1 MEWLSQWVRN
11 LAFYF
16 IFLSVLMNVIPQG
29 EKRKYIRFFMG
40 LLLILV
46 LIQPLL
52 TAGQLEQILSWET
65 LSEGIRQEYE
75 DFSME
80 KKYLEQEGKDYV
92 QKNCQKEMER
102 QIKTLLEQLSYE
114 STEVRVDFFNGEKLD
129 VKEIRCVIRRA
140 DGNPPGEGEPDQV
153 KRKLAQVYNLPEG
166 NINIKIQEQTMKE
179 RVFAAVREMKRE
191 QWLICGLA
199 GLLLLVIA
207 APVKQKEKKKTQ
219 EKTTVSQT
227 QEQTDD
233 QIRQS
238 YEKQLESVLS
248 QVEGVGAVQVAVAME
263 STGKK
268 QVEKD
273 SPEDTSTSS
282 EKGDSGTQRS
292 SQTVTTGETT
302 VYEDT
307 GDGGQ
312 TPYISSSTY
321 PEIRGVIVVAQG
333 GGNPAIVQQ
342 IQEAVIA
349 LFHVEAHEIKVLK
362 MK

>member
-1 MEWLSQWVRN
+1 
-11 LAFYF
+11 
-16 IFLSVLMNVIPQG
+16 
-29 EKRKYIRFFMG
+29 
-40 LLLILV
+40 
-46 LIQPLL
+46 
-52 TAGQLEQILSWET
+52 
-65 LSEGIRQEYE
+65 
-75 DFSME
+75 
-80 KKYLEQEGKDYV
+80 
-92 QKNCQKEMER
+92 
-102 QIKTLLEQLSYE
+102 
-114 STEVRVDFFNGEKLD
+114 
-129 VKEIRCVIRRA
+129 
-140 DGNPPGEGEPDQV
+140 
-153 KRKLAQVYNLPEG
+153 
-166 NINIKIQEQTMKE
+166 MKE
-179 RVFAAVREMKRE
+179 RVFAAVRGMKRE

-207 APVKQKEKKKTQ
+207 APVKQKEQKKTQ
-219 EKTTVSQT
+219 EEVTVQW
-227 QEQTDD
+227 QEPTDD

-248 QVEGVGAVQVAVAME
+248 QVEGVGTVQVAVAME

-282 EKGDSGTQRS
+282 EKGDSGTERT

-302 VYEDT
+302 VYEYT

-333 GGNPAIVQQ
+333 GGNPVIVQQ
-342 IQEAVIA
+342 IQEAVMA

>member
-1 MEWLSQWVRN
+1 
-11 LAFYF
+11 
-16 IFLSVLMNVIPQG
+16 
-29 EKRKYIRFFMG
+29 
-40 LLLILV
+40 
-46 LIQPLL
+46 
-52 TAGQLEQILSWET
+52 
-65 LSEGIRQEYE
+65 
-75 DFSME
+75 
-80 KKYLEQEGKDYV
+80 
-92 QKNCQKEMER
+92 
-102 QIKTLLEQLSYE
+102 
-114 STEVRVDFFNGEKLD
+114 
-129 VKEIRCVIRRA
+129 
-140 DGNPPGEGEPDQV
+140 
-153 KRKLAQVYNLPEG
+153 
-166 NINIKIQEQTMKE
+166 MKE
-179 RVFAAVREMKRE
+179 RVFAAVRGMKRE

-207 APVKQKEKKKTQ
+207 APVKQKEQKKTQ
-219 EKTTVSQT
+219 EEVTVQSQ
-227 QEQTDD
+227 EPTDD

-248 QVEGVGAVQVAVAME
+248 QVESVGTVQVAVAME

-282 EKGDSGTQRS
+282 EKGDSGTERT
-292 SQTVTTGETT
+292 SQAVTTGETT

-333 GGNPAIVQQ
+333 GGNPVIVQQ
-342 IQEAVIA
+342 IQEAVMA

>member
-1 MEWLSQWVRN
+1 
-11 LAFYF
+11 
-16 IFLSVLMNVIPQG
+16 
-29 EKRKYIRFFMG
+29 
-40 LLLILV
+40 
-46 LIQPLL
+46 
-52 TAGQLEQILSWET
+52 
-65 LSEGIRQEYE
+65 
-75 DFSME
+75 
-80 KKYLEQEGKDYV
+80 
-92 QKNCQKEMER
+92 
-102 QIKTLLEQLSYE
+102 
-114 STEVRVDFFNGEKLD
+114 
-129 VKEIRCVIRRA
+129 
-140 DGNPPGEGEPDQV
+140 
-153 KRKLAQVYNLPEG
+153 
-166 NINIKIQEQTMKE
+166 MKE

-207 APVKQKEKKKTQ
+207 APVKQKEQKKTQ
-219 EKTTVSQT
+219 EKIKVQS

-238 YEKQLESVLS
+238 YEKQLEGVLS

-282 EKGDSGTQRS
+282 EKGDSGTQRT
-292 SQTVTTGETT
+292 SQTVNTGETT

-312 TPYISSSTY
+312 IPYISSSTY

-333 GGNPAIVQQ
+333 GGNPVIVQQ
-342 IQEAVIA
+342 IQEAVMA

>member
-1 MEWLSQWVRN
+1 
-11 LAFYF
+11 
-16 IFLSVLMNVIPQG
+16 
-29 EKRKYIRFFMG
+29 
-40 LLLILV
+40 
-46 LIQPLL
+46 
-52 TAGQLEQILSWET
+52 
-65 LSEGIRQEYE
+65 
-75 DFSME
+75 
-80 KKYLEQEGKDYV
+80 
-92 QKNCQKEMER
+92 
-102 QIKTLLEQLSYE
+102 
-114 STEVRVDFFNGEKLD
+114 
-129 VKEIRCVIRRA
+129 
-140 DGNPPGEGEPDQV
+140 
-153 KRKLAQVYNLPEG
+153 
-166 NINIKIQEQTMKE
+166 MKE
-179 RVFAAVREMKRE
+179 RVFAAVRGMKRE

-207 APVKQKEKKKTQ
+207 APVKQKEQKKTQ
-219 EKTTVSQT
+219 EEVTVQSQEPT
-227 QEQTDD
+227 ED

-248 QVEGVGAVQVAVAME
+248 QVEGVGTVQVAVTME

-282 EKGDSGTQRS
+282 EKGDSGTERT

-333 GGNPAIVQQ
+333 GGNPVIVQQ
-342 IQEAVIA
+342 IQEAVMA

>member
-1 MEWLSQWVRN
+1 
-11 LAFYF
+11 
-16 IFLSVLMNVIPQG
+16 
-29 EKRKYIRFFMG
+29 
-40 LLLILV
+40 
-46 LIQPLL
+46 
-52 TAGQLEQILSWET
+52 
-65 LSEGIRQEYE
+65 
-75 DFSME
+75 
-80 KKYLEQEGKDYV
+80 
-92 QKNCQKEMER
+92 
-102 QIKTLLEQLSYE
+102 
-114 STEVRVDFFNGEKLD
+114 
-129 VKEIRCVIRRA
+129 
-140 DGNPPGEGEPDQV
+140 
-153 KRKLAQVYNLPEG
+153 
-166 NINIKIQEQTMKE
+166 MKE
-179 RVFAAVREMKRE
+179 RVFAAVRGMKRE

-207 APVKQKEKKKTQ
+207 APVKQKEQKKTQ
-219 EKTTVSQT
+219 EEVTVQSQ
-227 QEQTDD
+227 EPTDD

-248 QVEGVGAVQVAVAME
+248 QVEGVGTVQVAVAME

-282 EKGDSGTQRS
+282 EKGDSGTQRT

-333 GGNPAIVQQ
+333 GGNPVIVQQ
-342 IQEAVIA
+342 IQEAVMA

>member
-1 MEWLSQWVRN
+1 
-11 LAFYF
+11 
-16 IFLSVLMNVIPQG
+16 
-29 EKRKYIRFFMG
+29 
-40 LLLILV
+40 
-46 LIQPLL
+46 
-52 TAGQLEQILSWET
+52 
-65 LSEGIRQEYE
+65 
-75 DFSME
+75 
-80 KKYLEQEGKDYV
+80 
-92 QKNCQKEMER
+92 
-102 QIKTLLEQLSYE
+102 
-114 STEVRVDFFNGEKLD
+114 
-129 VKEIRCVIRRA
+129 
-140 DGNPPGEGEPDQV
+140 
-153 KRKLAQVYNLPEG
+153 
-166 NINIKIQEQTMKE
+166 MKE
-179 RVFAAVREMKRE
+179 RVFAAVRRMKRE

-207 APVKQKEKKKTQ
+207 APVKQKEQKKTQ
-219 EKTTVSQT
+219 EEVTVQSQ
-227 QEQTDD
+227 EPTDD

-248 QVEGVGAVQVAVAME
+248 QVEGVGTVQVAVAME

-282 EKGDSGTQRS
+282 EKGDSGTERT

-333 GGNPAIVQQ
+333 GGNPVIVQQ
-342 IQEAVIA
+342 IQEAVMA

>member
-1 MEWLSQWVRN
+1 
-11 LAFYF
+11 
-16 IFLSVLMNVIPQG
+16 
-29 EKRKYIRFFMG
+29 
-40 LLLILV
+40 
-46 LIQPLL
+46 
-52 TAGQLEQILSWET
+52 
-65 LSEGIRQEYE
+65 
-75 DFSME
+75 
-80 KKYLEQEGKDYV
+80 
-92 QKNCQKEMER
+92 
-102 QIKTLLEQLSYE
+102 
-114 STEVRVDFFNGEKLD
+114 
-129 VKEIRCVIRRA
+129 
-140 DGNPPGEGEPDQV
+140 
-153 KRKLAQVYNLPEG
+153 
-166 NINIKIQEQTMKE
+166 MKE
-179 RVFAAVREMKRE
+179 RVFAAVRGMKRE

-207 APVKQKEKKKTQ
+207 APVKQKEQKKTQ
-219 EKTTVSQT
+219 EEVTVQSQ
-227 QEQTDD
+227 EPTDE

-248 QVEGVGAVQVAVAME
+248 KVEGVGTVQVAVAME

-282 EKGDSGTQRS
+282 EKGDSGTERT

-333 GGNPAIVQQ
+333 GGNPVIVQQ
-342 IQEAVIA
+342 IQEAVMA
-349 LFHVEAHEIKVLK
+349 LFHIEAHEIKVLK

>member
-1 MEWLSQWVRN
+1 
-11 LAFYF
+11 
-16 IFLSVLMNVIPQG
+16 
-29 EKRKYIRFFMG
+29 
-40 LLLILV
+40 
-46 LIQPLL
+46 
-52 TAGQLEQILSWET
+52 
-65 LSEGIRQEYE
+65 
-75 DFSME
+75 
-80 KKYLEQEGKDYV
+80 
-92 QKNCQKEMER
+92 
-102 QIKTLLEQLSYE
+102 
-114 STEVRVDFFNGEKLD
+114 
-129 VKEIRCVIRRA
+129 
-140 DGNPPGEGEPDQV
+140 
-153 KRKLAQVYNLPEG
+153 
-166 NINIKIQEQTMKE
+166 MKE
-179 RVFAAVREMKRE
+179 RVFAAVRGMKRE

-207 APVKQKEKKKTQ
+207 APVKQKEQKKTQ
-219 EKTTVSQT
+219 EEVTVQSQ
-227 QEQTDD
+227 EPTDE

-248 QVEGVGAVQVAVAME
+248 QVEGVGTVQVAVAME

-282 EKGDSGTQRS
+282 EKGDSGTERT

-333 GGNPAIVQQ
+333 GDNPLIVQQ

>member
-1 MEWLSQWVRN
+1 
-11 LAFYF
+11 
-16 IFLSVLMNVIPQG
+16 
-29 EKRKYIRFFMG
+29 
-40 LLLILV
+40 
-46 LIQPLL
+46 
-52 TAGQLEQILSWET
+52 
-65 LSEGIRQEYE
+65 
-75 DFSME
+75 
-80 KKYLEQEGKDYV
+80 
-92 QKNCQKEMER
+92 
-102 QIKTLLEQLSYE
+102 
-114 STEVRVDFFNGEKLD
+114 
-129 VKEIRCVIRRA
+129 
-140 DGNPPGEGEPDQV
+140 
-153 KRKLAQVYNLPEG
+153 
-166 NINIKIQEQTMKE
+166 MKE

-207 APVKQKEKKKTQ
+207 APVKQKEQKKTQ

-238 YEKQLESVLS
+238 YEKQLES
-248 QVEGVGAVQVAVAME
+248 VGAVQVAVAME

-333 GGNPAIVQQ
+333 GGNPVIVKQ

-349 LFHVEAHEIKVLK
+349 LFHGEAHGIKE
-362 MK
+362 

>member
-1 MEWLSQWVRN
+1 
-11 LAFYF
+11 
-16 IFLSVLMNVIPQG
+16 
-29 EKRKYIRFFMG
+29 
-40 LLLILV
+40 
-46 LIQPLL
+46 
-52 TAGQLEQILSWET
+52 
-65 LSEGIRQEYE
+65 
-75 DFSME
+75 
-80 KKYLEQEGKDYV
+80 
-92 QKNCQKEMER
+92 
-102 QIKTLLEQLSYE
+102 
-114 STEVRVDFFNGEKLD
+114 
-129 VKEIRCVIRRA
+129 
-140 DGNPPGEGEPDQV
+140 
-153 KRKLAQVYNLPEG
+153 
-166 NINIKIQEQTMKE
+166 MKE
-179 RVFAAVREMKRE
+179 RVFAAVRGMKRE

-207 APVKQKEKKKTQ
+207 APVKQKEQKKTQ
-219 EKTTVSQT
+219 EEVTVQSQKPT
-227 QEQTDD
+227 ED

-248 QVEGVGAVQVAVAME
+248 QVEGVGTVQVAVAME

-282 EKGDSGTQRS
+282 EKGDSGTERT

-333 GGNPAIVQQ
+333 GGNPVIVQQ
-342 IQEAVIA
+342 IQEAVMA

>member
-1 MEWLSQWVRN
+1 
-11 LAFYF
+11 
-16 IFLSVLMNVIPQG
+16 
-29 EKRKYIRFFMG
+29 
-40 LLLILV
+40 
-46 LIQPLL
+46 
-52 TAGQLEQILSWET
+52 
-65 LSEGIRQEYE
+65 
-75 DFSME
+75 
-80 KKYLEQEGKDYV
+80 
-92 QKNCQKEMER
+92 
-102 QIKTLLEQLSYE
+102 
-114 STEVRVDFFNGEKLD
+114 
-129 VKEIRCVIRRA
+129 
-140 DGNPPGEGEPDQV
+140 
-153 KRKLAQVYNLPEG
+153 
-166 NINIKIQEQTMKE
+166 MKE
-179 RVFAAVREMKRE
+179 RVFAAVRGMKRE
-191 QWLICGLA
+191 QWLICGMA

-207 APVKQKEKKKTQ
+207 APVKQKEQKKTQ
-219 EKTTVSQT
+219 EEVTVQSQ
-227 QEQTDD
+227 EPTDD
-233 QIRQS
+233 QIQQS

-248 QVEGVGAVQVAVAME
+248 QVEGVGTVQVAVAME

-282 EKGDSGTQRS
+282 EKGDSGTERT

-333 GGNPAIVQQ
+333 GGNPVIVQQ
-342 IQEAVIA
+342 IQEAVMA

>member
-1 MEWLSQWVRN
+1 
-11 LAFYF
+11 
-16 IFLSVLMNVIPQG
+16 
-29 EKRKYIRFFMG
+29 
-40 LLLILV
+40 
-46 LIQPLL
+46 
-52 TAGQLEQILSWET
+52 
-65 LSEGIRQEYE
+65 
-75 DFSME
+75 
-80 KKYLEQEGKDYV
+80 
-92 QKNCQKEMER
+92 
-102 QIKTLLEQLSYE
+102 
-114 STEVRVDFFNGEKLD
+114 
-129 VKEIRCVIRRA
+129 
-140 DGNPPGEGEPDQV
+140 
-153 KRKLAQVYNLPEG
+153 
-166 NINIKIQEQTMKE
+166 MKE

-207 APVKQKEKKKTQ
+207 APVKQKEQKKTQ

-248 QVEGVGAVQVAVAME
+248 QVEGVGAVQVAME

-333 GGNPAIVQQ
+333 GGNPVIVQQ

>member
-1 MEWLSQWVRN
+1 
-11 LAFYF
+11 
-16 IFLSVLMNVIPQG
+16 
-29 EKRKYIRFFMG
+29 
-40 LLLILV
+40 
-46 LIQPLL
+46 
-52 TAGQLEQILSWET
+52 
-65 LSEGIRQEYE
+65 
-75 DFSME
+75 
-80 KKYLEQEGKDYV
+80 
-92 QKNCQKEMER
+92 
-102 QIKTLLEQLSYE
+102 
-114 STEVRVDFFNGEKLD
+114 
-129 VKEIRCVIRRA
+129 
-140 DGNPPGEGEPDQV
+140 
-153 KRKLAQVYNLPEG
+153 
-166 NINIKIQEQTMKE
+166 MKE

-207 APVKQKEKKKTQ
+207 APVKQKEQKKTQ
-219 EKTTVSQT
+219 EEVTVQSQ
-227 QEQTDD
+227 EPTDD

-248 QVEGVGAVQVAVAME
+248 QVEGVGTVQVAVAME

-333 GGNPAIVQQ
+333 GGNPVIVQQ
-342 IQEAVIA
+342 IQEAVMA

>member
-1 MEWLSQWVRN
+1 
-11 LAFYF
+11 
-16 IFLSVLMNVIPQG
+16 
-29 EKRKYIRFFMG
+29 
-40 LLLILV
+40 
-46 LIQPLL
+46 
-52 TAGQLEQILSWET
+52 
-65 LSEGIRQEYE
+65 
-75 DFSME
+75 
-80 KKYLEQEGKDYV
+80 
-92 QKNCQKEMER
+92 
-102 QIKTLLEQLSYE
+102 
-114 STEVRVDFFNGEKLD
+114 
-129 VKEIRCVIRRA
+129 
-140 DGNPPGEGEPDQV
+140 
-153 KRKLAQVYNLPEG
+153 
-166 NINIKIQEQTMKE
+166 MKE

-207 APVKQKEKKKTQ
+207 APVKQKEQKKTQ

-292 SQTVTTGETT
+292 SQTVTTGKLQYTRIPE
-302 VYEDT
+302 T
-307 GDGGQ
+307 GDRH
-312 TPYISSSTY
+312 PIY
-321 PEIRGVIVVAQG
+321 PHVLIRRSA
-333 GGNPAIVQQ
+333 A
-342 IQEAVIA
+342 
-349 LFHVEAHEIKVLK
+349 
-362 MK
+362 

>member
-1 MEWLSQWVRN
+1 
-11 LAFYF
+11 
-16 IFLSVLMNVIPQG
+16 
-29 EKRKYIRFFMG
+29 
-40 LLLILV
+40 
-46 LIQPLL
+46 
-52 TAGQLEQILSWET
+52 
-65 LSEGIRQEYE
+65 
-75 DFSME
+75 
-80 KKYLEQEGKDYV
+80 
-92 QKNCQKEMER
+92 
-102 QIKTLLEQLSYE
+102 
-114 STEVRVDFFNGEKLD
+114 
-129 VKEIRCVIRRA
+129 
-140 DGNPPGEGEPDQV
+140 
-153 KRKLAQVYNLPEG
+153 
-166 NINIKIQEQTMKE
+166 MKE

-207 APVKQKEKKKTQ
+207 APVKQKEQKKTQ

-248 QVEGVGAVQVAVAME
+248 QVEGVGAVQVE

-333 GGNPAIVQQ
+333 GGNPVIVQQ

>member
-1 MEWLSQWVRN
+1 
-11 LAFYF
+11 
-16 IFLSVLMNVIPQG
+16 
-29 EKRKYIRFFMG
+29 
-40 LLLILV
+40 
-46 LIQPLL
+46 
-52 TAGQLEQILSWET
+52 
-65 LSEGIRQEYE
+65 
-75 DFSME
+75 
-80 KKYLEQEGKDYV
+80 
-92 QKNCQKEMER
+92 
-102 QIKTLLEQLSYE
+102 
-114 STEVRVDFFNGEKLD
+114 
-129 VKEIRCVIRRA
+129 
-140 DGNPPGEGEPDQV
+140 
-153 KRKLAQVYNLPEG
+153 
-166 NINIKIQEQTMKE
+166 MKE

-207 APVKQKEKKKTQ
+207 APVKQKEQKKTQ

-238 YEKQLESVLS
+238 YEKQL
-248 QVEGVGAVQVAVAME
+248 
-263 STGKK
+263 
-268 QVEKD
+268 EKD

-333 GGNPAIVQQ
+333 GDNPLIVQQ

>member
-1 MEWLSQWVRN
+1 
-11 LAFYF
+11 
-16 IFLSVLMNVIPQG
+16 
-29 EKRKYIRFFMG
+29 
-40 LLLILV
+40 
-46 LIQPLL
+46 
-52 TAGQLEQILSWET
+52 
-65 LSEGIRQEYE
+65 
-75 DFSME
+75 
-80 KKYLEQEGKDYV
+80 
-92 QKNCQKEMER
+92 
-102 QIKTLLEQLSYE
+102 
-114 STEVRVDFFNGEKLD
+114 
-129 VKEIRCVIRRA
+129 
-140 DGNPPGEGEPDQV
+140 
-153 KRKLAQVYNLPEG
+153 
-166 NINIKIQEQTMKE
+166 MKE
-179 RVFAAVREMKRE
+179 RVFAAVRGMKRE

-207 APVKQKEKKKTQ
+207 APVKQKEQKKTQ
-219 EKTTVSQT
+219 EEVTVQSQ
-227 QEQTDD
+227 EPTDD

-333 GGNPAIVQQ
+333 GGNPVIVQQ
-342 IQEAVIA
+342 IQEAVMA

>member
-1 MEWLSQWVRN
+1 
-11 LAFYF
+11 
-16 IFLSVLMNVIPQG
+16 
-29 EKRKYIRFFMG
+29 
-40 LLLILV
+40 
-46 LIQPLL
+46 
-52 TAGQLEQILSWET
+52 
-65 LSEGIRQEYE
+65 
-75 DFSME
+75 
-80 KKYLEQEGKDYV
+80 
-92 QKNCQKEMER
+92 
-102 QIKTLLEQLSYE
+102 
-114 STEVRVDFFNGEKLD
+114 
-129 VKEIRCVIRRA
+129 
-140 DGNPPGEGEPDQV
+140 
-153 KRKLAQVYNLPEG
+153 
-166 NINIKIQEQTMKE
+166 MKE

-207 APVKQKEKKKTQ
+207 APVKQKEQKKTQ
-219 EKTTVSQT
+219 EEVTVQSQ
-227 QEQTDD
+227 EPTDD

-248 QVEGVGAVQVAVAME
+248 QVEGVGTVQVAVAME

-282 EKGDSGTQRS
+282 EKGDSGTERT

-333 GGNPAIVQQ
+333 GGNPVIVQQ
-342 IQEAVIA
+342 IQEAVMA
-349 LFHVEAHEIKVLK
+349 LFHVEAHKIKVLK

>member
-1 MEWLSQWVRN
+1 
-11 LAFYF
+11 
-16 IFLSVLMNVIPQG
+16 
-29 EKRKYIRFFMG
+29 
-40 LLLILV
+40 
-46 LIQPLL
+46 
-52 TAGQLEQILSWET
+52 
-65 LSEGIRQEYE
+65 
-75 DFSME
+75 
-80 KKYLEQEGKDYV
+80 
-92 QKNCQKEMER
+92 
-102 QIKTLLEQLSYE
+102 
-114 STEVRVDFFNGEKLD
+114 
-129 VKEIRCVIRRA
+129 
-140 DGNPPGEGEPDQV
+140 
-153 KRKLAQVYNLPEG
+153 
-166 NINIKIQEQTMKE
+166 MKE

-191 QWLICGLA
+191 QWMICGLA

-207 APVKQKEKKKTQ
+207 APVKQKEQKKTQ
-219 EKTTVSQT
+219 EEIEVQS
-227 QEQTDD
+227 QEQADD

-238 YEKQLESVLS
+238 YEKQLEGVLS

-282 EKGDSGTQRS
+282 EKGDSGTQRT
-292 SQTVTTGETT
+292 SQTVNTGETT

-312 TPYISSSTY
+312 IPYISSSTY

-333 GGNPAIVQQ
+333 GGNPVIVQQ
-342 IQEAVIA
+342 IQEAVMA

>member
-1 MEWLSQWVRN
+1 M
-11 LAFYF
+11 
-16 IFLSVLMNVIPQG
+16 
-29 EKRKYIRFFMG
+29 
-40 LLLILV
+40 
-46 LIQPLL
+46 
-52 TAGQLEQILSWET
+52 
-65 LSEGIRQEYE
+65 
-75 DFSME
+75 
-80 KKYLEQEGKDYV
+80 
-92 QKNCQKEMER
+92 
-102 QIKTLLEQLSYE
+102 
-114 STEVRVDFFNGEKLD
+114 
-129 VKEIRCVIRRA
+129 
-140 DGNPPGEGEPDQV
+140 
-153 KRKLAQVYNLPEG
+153 
-166 NINIKIQEQTMKE
+166 
-179 RVFAAVREMKRE
+179 
-191 QWLICGLA
+191 
-199 GLLLLVIA
+199 
-207 APVKQKEKKKTQ
+207 
-219 EKTTVSQT
+219 
-227 QEQTDD
+227 
-233 QIRQS
+233 
-238 YEKQLESVLS
+238 LS

-282 EKGDSGTQRS
+282 EKGDSGMQRS

-333 GGNPAIVQQ
+333 GGNPVIVQQ

>member
-1 MEWLSQWVRN
+1 
-11 LAFYF
+11 
-16 IFLSVLMNVIPQG
+16 
-29 EKRKYIRFFMG
+29 
-40 LLLILV
+40 
-46 LIQPLL
+46 
-52 TAGQLEQILSWET
+52 
-65 LSEGIRQEYE
+65 
-75 DFSME
+75 
-80 KKYLEQEGKDYV
+80 
-92 QKNCQKEMER
+92 
-102 QIKTLLEQLSYE
+102 
-114 STEVRVDFFNGEKLD
+114 
-129 VKEIRCVIRRA
+129 
-140 DGNPPGEGEPDQV
+140 
-153 KRKLAQVYNLPEG
+153 
-166 NINIKIQEQTMKE
+166 MKE

-207 APVKQKEKKKTQ
+207 APVKQKEQKKTQ
-219 EKTTVSQT
+219 EEVTVQSQ
-227 QEQTDD
+227 EPTDD

-238 YEKQLESVLS
+238 YEKQLESVLT

-333 GGNPAIVQQ
+333 GDNPLIVQQ
-342 IQEAVIA
+342 IQEAVMA

>member
-1 MEWLSQWVRN
+1 
-11 LAFYF
+11 
-16 IFLSVLMNVIPQG
+16 
-29 EKRKYIRFFMG
+29 
-40 LLLILV
+40 
-46 LIQPLL
+46 
-52 TAGQLEQILSWET
+52 
-65 LSEGIRQEYE
+65 
-75 DFSME
+75 
-80 KKYLEQEGKDYV
+80 
-92 QKNCQKEMER
+92 
-102 QIKTLLEQLSYE
+102 
-114 STEVRVDFFNGEKLD
+114 
-129 VKEIRCVIRRA
+129 
-140 DGNPPGEGEPDQV
+140 
-153 KRKLAQVYNLPEG
+153 
-166 NINIKIQEQTMKE
+166 MKE
-179 RVFAAVREMKRE
+179 RVFAAVRGMKRE

-207 APVKQKEKKKTQ
+207 APVKQKEQKKTQ
-219 EKTTVSQT
+219 EEVTVQSQ
-227 QEQTDD
+227 EPTDD
-233 QIRQS
+233 QIQQS

-248 QVEGVGAVQVAVAME
+248 QVEGVGTVQVAVAME

-282 EKGDSGTQRS
+282 EKGDSGTERT

-333 GGNPAIVQQ
+333 GGNPVIVQQ
-342 IQEAVIA
+342 IQEAVMA

>member
-1 MEWLSQWVRN
+1 
-11 LAFYF
+11 
-16 IFLSVLMNVIPQG
+16 
-29 EKRKYIRFFMG
+29 
-40 LLLILV
+40 
-46 LIQPLL
+46 
-52 TAGQLEQILSWET
+52 
-65 LSEGIRQEYE
+65 
-75 DFSME
+75 
-80 KKYLEQEGKDYV
+80 
-92 QKNCQKEMER
+92 
-102 QIKTLLEQLSYE
+102 
-114 STEVRVDFFNGEKLD
+114 
-129 VKEIRCVIRRA
+129 
-140 DGNPPGEGEPDQV
+140 
-153 KRKLAQVYNLPEG
+153 
-166 NINIKIQEQTMKE
+166 MKE

-207 APVKQKEKKKTQ
+207 APVKQKEQKKIQ

-248 QVEGVGAVQVAVAME
+248 QVEGVGAVQVAVVME

-333 GGNPAIVQQ
+333 GGNPVIVQQ

>member
-1 MEWLSQWVRN
+1 
-11 LAFYF
+11 
-16 IFLSVLMNVIPQG
+16 
-29 EKRKYIRFFMG
+29 
-40 LLLILV
+40 
-46 LIQPLL
+46 
-52 TAGQLEQILSWET
+52 
-65 LSEGIRQEYE
+65 
-75 DFSME
+75 
-80 KKYLEQEGKDYV
+80 
-92 QKNCQKEMER
+92 
-102 QIKTLLEQLSYE
+102 
-114 STEVRVDFFNGEKLD
+114 
-129 VKEIRCVIRRA
+129 
-140 DGNPPGEGEPDQV
+140 
-153 KRKLAQVYNLPEG
+153 
-166 NINIKIQEQTMKE
+166 MKE

-207 APVKQKEKKKTQ
+207 APVKQKEQKKTQ

-238 YEKQLESVLS
+238 YEKQLESVLT

-307 GDGGQ
+307 ETGDRH
-312 TPYISSSTY
+312 PIY
-321 PEIRGVIVVAQG
+321 PQVPIRRSA
-333 GGNPAIVQQ
+333 A
-342 IQEAVIA
+342 
-349 LFHVEAHEIKVLK
+349 
-362 MK
+362 

>member
-1 MEWLSQWVRN
+1 
-11 LAFYF
+11 
-16 IFLSVLMNVIPQG
+16 
-29 EKRKYIRFFMG
+29 
-40 LLLILV
+40 
-46 LIQPLL
+46 
-52 TAGQLEQILSWET
+52 
-65 LSEGIRQEYE
+65 
-75 DFSME
+75 
-80 KKYLEQEGKDYV
+80 
-92 QKNCQKEMER
+92 
-102 QIKTLLEQLSYE
+102 
-114 STEVRVDFFNGEKLD
+114 
-129 VKEIRCVIRRA
+129 
-140 DGNPPGEGEPDQV
+140 
-153 KRKLAQVYNLPEG
+153 
-166 NINIKIQEQTMKE
+166 MKE
-179 RVFAAVREMKRE
+179 RVFAAVRGMKRE

-207 APVKQKEKKKTQ
+207 APVKLKEQKKTQ
-219 EKTTVSQT
+219 EEVTVQSQ
-227 QEQTDD
+227 EPTDD

-282 EKGDSGTQRS
+282 EKGDSGTERT

-312 TPYISSSTY
+312 IPYISSSTY

-333 GGNPAIVQQ
+333 GGNPVIVQQ
-342 IQEAVIA
+342 IQEAVMA

>member
-1 MEWLSQWVRN
+1 MADLW
-11 LAFYF
+11 
-16 IFLSVLMNVIPQG
+16 
-29 EKRKYIRFFMG
+29 
-40 LLLILV
+40 
-46 LIQPLL
+46 
-52 TAGQLEQILSWET
+52 AGRSFT
-65 LSEGIRQEYE
+65 SCDCR
-75 DFSME
+75 S
-80 KKYLEQEGKDYV
+80 
-92 QKNCQKEMER
+92 C
-102 QIKTLLEQLSYE
+102 KTK
-114 STEVRVDFFNGEKLD
+114 G
-129 VKEIRCVIRRA
+129 A
-140 DGNPPGEGEPDQV
+140 
-153 KRKLAQVYNLPEG
+153 
-166 NINIKIQEQTMKE
+166 
-179 RVFAAVREMKRE
+179 
-191 QWLICGLA
+191 
-199 GLLLLVIA
+199 
-207 APVKQKEKKKTQ
+207 KKTQ

-333 GGNPAIVQQ
+333 GGNPVIVQQ

>member
-1 MEWLSQWVRN
+1 
-11 LAFYF
+11 
-16 IFLSVLMNVIPQG
+16 
-29 EKRKYIRFFMG
+29 
-40 LLLILV
+40 
-46 LIQPLL
+46 
-52 TAGQLEQILSWET
+52 
-65 LSEGIRQEYE
+65 
-75 DFSME
+75 
-80 KKYLEQEGKDYV
+80 
-92 QKNCQKEMER
+92 
-102 QIKTLLEQLSYE
+102 
-114 STEVRVDFFNGEKLD
+114 
-129 VKEIRCVIRRA
+129 
-140 DGNPPGEGEPDQV
+140 
-153 KRKLAQVYNLPEG
+153 
-166 NINIKIQEQTMKE
+166 MKE
-179 RVFAAVREMKRE
+179 RVFAAVRGMKRE

-207 APVKQKEKKKTQ
+207 APVKQKEQKKTQ
-219 EKTTVSQT
+219 EEVTVQSQ
-227 QEQTDD
+227 EPTDD
-233 QIRQS
+233 QIQQS

-248 QVEGVGAVQVAVAME
+248 QVEGVGTVQVAVAME

-282 EKGDSGTQRS
+282 EKGESGTERT

-333 GGNPAIVQQ
+333 GGNPVIVQQ
-342 IQEAVIA
+342 IQEAVMA

>member
-1 MEWLSQWVRN
+1 
-11 LAFYF
+11 
-16 IFLSVLMNVIPQG
+16 
-29 EKRKYIRFFMG
+29 
-40 LLLILV
+40 
-46 LIQPLL
+46 
-52 TAGQLEQILSWET
+52 
-65 LSEGIRQEYE
+65 
-75 DFSME
+75 
-80 KKYLEQEGKDYV
+80 
-92 QKNCQKEMER
+92 
-102 QIKTLLEQLSYE
+102 
-114 STEVRVDFFNGEKLD
+114 
-129 VKEIRCVIRRA
+129 
-140 DGNPPGEGEPDQV
+140 
-153 KRKLAQVYNLPEG
+153 
-166 NINIKIQEQTMKE
+166 MKE
-179 RVFAAVREMKRE
+179 RVFAAVRRMKRE

-207 APVKQKEKKKTQ
+207 APVKQKEQKKTQ
-219 EKTTVSQT
+219 EEVTVQSQ
-227 QEQTDD
+227 EPTDD

-238 YEKQLESVLS
+238 YEKQL
-248 QVEGVGAVQVAVAME
+248 GTVQVAVAME

-282 EKGDSGTQRS
+282 EKGDSGTERT
-292 SQTVTTGETT
+292 SQAVTTGETT

-333 GGNPAIVQQ
+333 GGNPVIVQQ
-342 IQEAVIA
+342 IQEAVMA

>member
-1 MEWLSQWVRN
+1 
-11 LAFYF
+11 
-16 IFLSVLMNVIPQG
+16 
-29 EKRKYIRFFMG
+29 
-40 LLLILV
+40 
-46 LIQPLL
+46 
-52 TAGQLEQILSWET
+52 
-65 LSEGIRQEYE
+65 
-75 DFSME
+75 
-80 KKYLEQEGKDYV
+80 
-92 QKNCQKEMER
+92 
-102 QIKTLLEQLSYE
+102 
-114 STEVRVDFFNGEKLD
+114 
-129 VKEIRCVIRRA
+129 
-140 DGNPPGEGEPDQV
+140 
-153 KRKLAQVYNLPEG
+153 
-166 NINIKIQEQTMKE
+166 MKE

-207 APVKQKEKKKTQ
+207 APVKQKEQKKTQ

-282 EKGDSGTQRS
+282 EKEDSGTQRS

-312 TPYISSSTY
+312 TPSSTY

-333 GGNPAIVQQ
+333 GGNPVIVQQ